1 MGCGRGSLPLG
12 SQPPAPSVP
21 GVVSMEA
28 GRPTRLL
35 ERVRFE
41 ARRRRLSPRT
51 EDAYVAWVR
60 RFVLFH
66 GTRHPDSLGQREVVA
81 FLSDLAVRARVSAST
96 QNQALG
102 ALLFLYRHV
111 LGRELE
117 GLGEA
122 VRAGT
127 SRRLPVVLARDEVRS
142 ILAELEGAYRLVA
155 LLLYGSGLR
164 LLEALCLRVKDLDFA
179 RHQIV
184 VRRGKGDRDRVST
197 LPQRIERDLRSHLES
212 VAWLHQRDLADG
224 LDCAPLP
231 DSLEKKY
238 PKASRE
244 WAWQWVFPAT
254 RTWTHP
260 DTGRRYRHHLH
271 ETAMQRAVKRAAERA
286 LISKRVTCHTFR
298 HSFATHLLEDG
309 TDIRTVQEL
318 LGHSELRTTMIY
330 THVLDRGPLGVRSP
344 ADRL

>member
-1 MGCGRGSLPLG
+1 VESMAAT
-12 SQPPAPSVP
+12 PPV
-21 GVVSMEA
+21 
-28 GRPTRLL
+28 RLL
-35 ERVRFE
+35 DRVRFE
-41 ARRRRLSPRT
+41 ARRRQLSPRT
-51 EDAYVAWVR
+51 EEAYAAWVR

-66 GTRHPDSLGQREVVA
+66 GKRHPDTLGQREVVS

-111 LGRELE
+111 LRRELE

-122 VRAGT
+122 VRAGMT
-127 SRRLPVVLARDEVRS
+127 RRLPVVLARDEVRS
-142 ILAELEGAYRLVA
+142 VLAELDGTYRLVGM
-155 LLLYGSGLR
+155 LLYGSGLR
-164 LLEALCLRVKDLDFA
+164 LLEALCLRVKDIDFP

-184 VRRGKGDRDRVST
+184 VRRGKGARDRVST
-197 LPQRIERDLRSHLES
+197 LPQRIERDLRSHLDS
-212 VAWLHQRDLADG
+212 VAWLHQRDLAEG
-224 LDCAPLP
+224 LACAPLP
-231 DSLEKKY
+231 DSLEQKY
-238 PKASRE
+238 PQASRE
-244 WAWQWVFPAT
+244 WVWQWAFPAT

-271 ETAMQRAVKRAAERA
+271 ETAVQRAVKRAAERA

-298 HSFATHLLEDG
+298 HSFATHFLEDG

-318 LGHSELRTTMIY
+318 LGHRELRTTMIY